1 MRLVLTAYP
10 LSIWDTFVSLI
21 GLPQTEQLEL
31 SVKDSRVLTPIQS
44 IENLRQL
51 IDTLSSDQQ
60 LLVAAVQAEHFLAA
74 ALDNGQTLDEAAD
87 AWRQL
92 TQELL
97 GIQRKHRRQLQM
109 FNIHQALAA
118 PSAFQQTLTA
128 MKPFSPQT
136 YDSNLSLLAA
146 CHYVAQQP
154 GLLDINT
161 HLQASALPLADS
173 AFLTLDVPHILS
185 QVAQSTIQEPP
196 QDHGQEFKEE
206 CALLNIHLQQIQ
218 EELELKNQQLQN
230 LDTTIEKQNSK
241 TQWLREKLEKSEKK
255 LQSTKTSLMALEKT
269 LAVLNEERDAFLAHI
284 ERANERAEQHNRNL
298 KAEQQAHKHALLA
311 KEKQHQKELSKLEA
325 ELRQMKAR
333 AAAAEFAQLQLKQE
347 ILNLQQSLSW
357 KLAKPIH
364 RLEKMVKKNDQAHAE
379 FIQHVGL
386 LLTSEYFDVD
396 WYLRTYPD
404 VADSKMNPAEHYL
417 LFGAKEGRL
426 PSPIFDGNWYL
437 QQYSDVAEANI
448 NPLLHFIKHGQQE
461 GRSKGPT
468 LLANHKRGA

>member
-1 MRLVLTAYP
+1 MRLVLTTYP
-10 LSIWDTFVSLI
+10 LSIWDSFVSLTR
-21 GLPQTEQLEL
+21 LPQIEQLEL
-31 SVKDSRVLTPIQS
+31 SVKASQVLTPIQS
-44 IENLRQL
+44 TENLRQL
-51 IDTLSSDQQ
+51 VDTLSSDQQ
-60 LLVAAVQAEHFLAA
+60 LLVAVVQAEHFLAA

-87 AWRQL
+87 TWRQL

-109 FNIHQALAA
+109 FNIHQALAT
-118 PSAFQQTLTA
+118 PSALQKTLTA
-128 MKPFSPQT
+128 MKSFAPQT
-136 YDSNLSLLAA
+136 YDSSLSLLAA

-154 GLLDINT
+154 ELRDINT
-161 HLQASALPLADS
+161 RLQASALPLADS
-173 AFLTLDVPHILS
+173 ALLILDVPHILN
-185 QVAQSTIQEPP
+185 QAAQSTVQEPP

-218 EELELKNQQLQN
+218 EELELKTQQ
-230 LDTTIEKQNSK
+230 
-241 TQWLREKLEKSEKK
+241 LREKLEKSENK
-255 LQSTKTSLMALEKT
+255 LQTTKTSLIALEKT
-269 LAVLNEERDAFLAHI
+269 LALLNEERDAFLAHV
-284 ERANERAEQHNRNL
+284 ERANERAEQLNRDL

-311 KEKQHQKELSKLEA
+311 KEKQYQKELSKLEA

-333 AAAAEFAQLQLKQE
+333 AAAAEFAQLQLQQDISK
-347 ILNLQQSLSW
+347 LQQSLSW

-404 VADSKMNPAEHYL
+404 VADSQMNPAEHYL

-426 PSPIFDGNWYL
+426 PSPIFDSNWYL
-437 QQYSDVAEANI
+437 QQYPDVAEANI

-468 LLANHKRGA
+468 LLANQKRGA